1 MTEDT
6 KKMKQYESIVE
17 RLSFAAINEQ
27 RRARRWKIFFTF
39 ILFLYLTPLFLLM
52 LDLNDINLLELD
64 KQKNGQHTA
73 VVKLEGVISAGDEA
87 NAENIINGLNDAFDD
102 ENTAGV
108 ILSINS
114 PGGSPVQSSYIYD
127 EMIRL
132 RKEHPDTPLY
142 VVVSDMAASGGYFI
156 ASAAENIYVN
166 KSSIVGSI
174 GVRMDGFGFVGLME
188 KMGVERRLLTAGE
201 NKGLLD
207 PFLPENQV
215 QKEHLKLMLSEV
227 HTHFKQAVIEGRGDR
242 LKITDDVFS
251 GLVWTGERGID
262 MGLVDAYGNVDSVA
276 KDIIKAEDVVDF
288 TPKKLLFDRLATKIS
303 ASISQQLKLFMTQSI
318 KLQ

>member
-1 MTEDT
+1 MSEDN
-6 KKMKQYESIVE
+6 KKMEQYESIVE

-27 RRARRWKIFFTF
+27 RRARRWKIFFT
-39 ILFLYLTPLFLLM
+39 ILLFLYFTPLLLLS
-52 LDLNDINLLELD
+52 LDLNDIKVLGMSD
-64 KQKNGQHTA
+64 AKNSQHTA
-73 VVKLEGVISAGDEA
+73 LIKLEGVISASDEA
-87 NAENIINGLNDAFDD
+87 SAENIIKGLDDAFEDD
-102 ENTAGV
+102 NTAGV

-114 PGGSPVQSSYIYD
+114 PGGSPVQSAYIYD
-127 EMIRL
+127 EMARL
-132 RKEHPDTPLY
+132 RKEHPEIPLH
-142 VVVSDMAASGGYFI
+142 VVVTDMAASGGYFI

-207 PFLPENQV
+207 PFLPENAT

-227 HTHFKQAVIEGRGDR
+227 HTHFKDAVLKGRGNR
-242 LKITDDVFS
+242 LKIAGNTFS
-251 GLVWTGERGID
+251 GLIWTGERGIE
-262 MGLVDAYGNVDSVA
+262 MGLVDAYGTVHSVA
-276 KDIIKAEDVVDF
+276 KDIIKAEDIVDF
-288 TPKKLLFDRLATKIS
+288 TPKERLFDRLATKIS
-303 ASISQQLKLFMTQSI
+303 LGIGKQIRMLMSESI